1 MTGGA
6 PAGVL
11 FDLDGT
17 LADTPGAITTLL
29 TAVLAE
35 RGVRPDPDELRA
47 TVGLPL
53 EPSLARLL
61 GRPADGPEV
70 AGAAA
75 DYQARFRAHLTGA
88 GAALCYPGV
97 PEGLRRLT
105 AAGLRLA
112 VATSKPR
119 GAAEKILALMGA
131 ADAFTVVAGH
141 DSVDHGKPHPAMA
154 RYAAERLGL
163 PAGSCV
169 VVGDGVADVG
179 MGRAAGMR
187 VIGVSYGA
195 ATAAELTAAGADPVV
210 GSFAEV
216 VDLLL
221 VPAAPTARPEEPR

>member
-1 MTGGA
+1 MT
-6 PAGVL
+6 AGVL

-17 LADTPGAITTLL
+17 LADTPQAIATLL

-35 RGVRPDPDELRA
+35 RGVHPGADAVRA

-70 AGAAA
+70 AAAAA
-75 DYQARFRAHLTGA
+75 DYQRRFRAHLTA
-88 GAALCYPGV
+88 TGAALRYPGV
-97 PEGLRRLT
+97 ATGLRRL
-105 AAGLRLA
+105 AGAGLRLA

-119 GAAEKILALMGA
+119 GAAEKILALMGV
-131 ADAFTVVAGH
+131 ADAFAVVAGH
-141 DSVDHGKPHPAMA
+141 DSVEHGKPHPAMA
-154 RYAAERLGL
+154 RYAADRLGL
-163 PAGSCV
+163 SAESCV

-179 MGRAAGMR
+179 MARAAGMR

-195 ATAAELTAAGADPVV
+195 ATAAELTAAGAERVV
-210 GSFAEV
+210 DCFPEV

-221 VPAAPTARPEEPR
+221 APAPPTDRPEEPR